1 METGAGSDADRY
13 RDVAQRLHAIAK
25 PMRVLSA
32 LRWPASVRDEFL
44 AGGGDTL
51 PSVEYPSFD
60 EQPMVEAVRDVRR
73 STYPGE
79 LIDDW
84 LESTAGAIELTARLL
99 AARGT
104 EAFLD
109 YGRASYGT
117 PQEARETWW
126 AAGTNPLPLK
136 PRMAGSAAT
145 TGDILMRFVD
155 VFEEFARDSTECEDW
170 APGSWLPA
178 RRDSVA
184 LTRRCP
190 PVGRMGVAKLPAA
203 GSTGPVVGN
212 EYPLPVAPMFAPGV
226 DAGQVGC
233 RIPSAR
239 TGFPV
244 RRRRQSHRRTPGG
257 ACSA

>member
-1 METGAGSDADRY
+1 VKAGGSRCAHTRSMETGAGSDADRY

-73 STYPGE
+73 SIYPGE

-109 YGRASYGT
+109 YGRALYGT
-117 PQEARETWW
+117 PQEARETSW
-126 AAGTNPLPLK
+126 ATGTKLLPLT
-136 PRMAGSAAT
+136 PRMAGSSSLRSRPPTAEGASPPPGASGQGNASRSGDGGSGISRVLNRDVT
-145 TGDILMRFVD
+145 RRRGTGAGGPRRSGDR
-155 VFEEFARDSTECEDW
+155 ARP
-170 APGSWLPA
+170 APLAVRVPPSGSVSRDRPSGPQRA
-178 RRDSVA
+178 RRATSSWSG
-184 LTRRCP
+184 LTRGP
-190 PVGRMGVAKLPAA
+190 GR
-203 GSTGPVVGN
+203 
-212 EYPLPVAPMFAPGV
+212 
-226 DAGQVGC
+226 
-233 RIPSAR
+233 R
-239 TGFPV
+239 
-244 RRRRQSHRRTPGG
+244 
-257 ACSA
+257 